1 MFKYTMNIMNSLKIE
16 KKNISFS
23 VEKYE
28 FNDIQFFKTH
38 LPGMSPL
45 RQIVCNT
52 YQNTYKLYII
62 ECIILHIN
70 GQ

>member
-45 RQIVCNT
+45 RQIV
-52 YQNTYKLYII
+52 
-62 ECIILHIN
+62 
-70 GQ
+70 